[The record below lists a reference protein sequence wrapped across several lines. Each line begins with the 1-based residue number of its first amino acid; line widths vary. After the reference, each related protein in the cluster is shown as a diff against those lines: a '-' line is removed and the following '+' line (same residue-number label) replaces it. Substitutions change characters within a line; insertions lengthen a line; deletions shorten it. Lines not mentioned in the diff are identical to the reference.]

1 MLGPLTGSRPCA
13 RLSYDQLTGVRE
25 VGRMSDAEP
34 LRVAAK
40 YDGPE
45 ATIVVEG
52 DLDIQS
58 AGELLA
64 CVSEALERLT
74 RDRSITI
81 DAHGLTF
88 TDSSGLAALLRAR
101 AAAAEVAVAFGVSES
116 SPELRRVAEVS
127 GVKDVLSDP

>member
-1 MLGPLTGSRPCA
+1 
-13 RLSYDQLTGVRE
+13 
-25 VGRMSDAEP
+25 MSEAEP
-34 LRVAAK
+34 LRVEAK

-45 ATIVVEG
+45 ATIIVEG
-52 DLDIQS
+52 DLDMQS

-101 AAAAEVAVAFGVSES
+101 AAAAEVAVAFRVEP

-127 GVKDVLSDP
+127 GVKDLLSDP

>member
-1 MLGPLTGSRPCA
+1 MADHEEAPRGG
-13 RLSYDQLTGVRE
+13 
-25 VGRMSDAEP
+25 P
-34 LRVAAK
+34 LRVEAK

-45 ATIVVEG
+45 VTIVVEG
-52 DLDIQS
+52 DLDVNG

-81 DAHGLTF
+81 DARGLSY

-101 AAAAEVAVAFGVSES
+101 AAADEVAVAFRISDP
-116 SPELRRVAEVS
+116 SPDLRRLVDVT
-127 GVKDVLSDP
+127 GVENLLPDE

>member
-1 MLGPLTGSRPCA
+1 MSEDGEPSQA
-13 RLSYDQLTGVRE
+13 R
-25 VGRMSDAEP
+25 P
-34 LRVAAK
+34 LRVEAK

-45 ATIVVEG
+45 VTIIIEG
-52 DLDIQS
+52 ELDVGG

-88 TDSSGLAALLRAR
+88 IDSSGLAALLRAR
-101 AAAAEVAVAFGVSES
+101 AAADEVAVPFGIGES
-116 SPELRRVAEVS
+116 SPELRRVAQVS
-127 GVKDVLSDP
+127 GVADLLPDE

>member
-1 MLGPLTGSRPCA
+1 MAEDHEEAPQGGPLRIEA
-13 RLSYDQLTGVRE
+13 N
-25 VGRMSDAEP
+25 
-34 LRVAAK
+34 

-45 ATIVVEG
+45 VTIVVEG
-52 DLDIQS
+52 DLDVNG

-81 DAHGLTF
+81 DAHGLSY

-101 AAAAEVAVAFGVSES
+101 AAAAQVAVAFRISDP
-116 SPELRRVAEVS
+116 SPDLRRLVDVT
-127 GVKDVLSDP
+127 GVENLLPGE

>member
-1 MLGPLTGSRPCA
+1 
-13 RLSYDQLTGVRE
+13 
-25 VGRMSDAEP
+25 MSEAEP
-34 LRVAAK
+34 LRVEAK

-45 ATIVVEG
+45 ATIIVEG
-52 DLDIQS
+52 DLDIRT

-101 AAAAEVAVAFGVSES
+101 AAAAEVAVAFRVSEP

-127 GVKDVLSDP
+127 GVKGLLSDP

>member
-1 MLGPLTGSRPCA
+1 MA
-13 RLSYDQLTGVRE
+13 E
-25 VGRMSDAEP
+25 DAQRSQPDP
-34 LRVAAK
+34 LRVEAK

-45 ATIVVEG
+45 VTIVVEG
-52 DLDIQS
+52 ELDANG

-81 DAHGLTF
+81 DARGLSY

-101 AAAAEVAVAFGVSES
+101 AAADEVAVAFRISEP
-116 SPELRRVAEVS
+116 SPEFRRLAEIS
-127 GVKDVLSDP
+127 GVENLVPDE

>member
-1 MLGPLTGSRPCA
+1 
-13 RLSYDQLTGVRE
+13 
-25 VGRMSDAEP
+25 MSEAEP
-34 LRVAAK
+34 LRVEAK

-45 ATIVVEG
+45 ATIIVEG

-74 RDRSITI
+74 RDRSIT
-81 DAHGLTF
+81 F

-101 AAAAEVAVAFGVSES
+101 AAAAEVAVAFRVSEP

-127 GVKDVLSDP
+127 GVKDLLSDP

>member
-1 MLGPLTGSRPCA
+1 MSEDTQRP
-13 RLSYDQLTGVRE
+13 QPG
-25 VGRMSDAEP
+25 P
-34 LRVAAK
+34 LRVEAK

-45 ATIVVEG
+45 VTIIVEG
-52 DLDIQS
+52 DLDVNG

-81 DAHGLTF
+81 DAHGLSH

-101 AAAAEVAVAFGVSES
+101 ASADEAAVAFRISEP
-116 SPELRRVAEVS
+116 SPVLRRLAEIS
-127 GVKDVLSDP
+127 GVDYLLPDE